1 MEFPATTG
9 DIFMQ
14 GDSGP
19 AALLRAM
26 ESGIYSP
33 SQDAGGM
40 SLPGKGGEEGKAQES
55 QL

>member
-1 MEFPATTG
+1 MEFPVTTG